1 MDSPDSVTHWIA
13 QLRAGERS
21 AAGKLWEAYFS
32 RLVQFARKKLHGVP
46 RRMADEEDVA
56 LSAFDSF
63 CRRAE
68 QGRFPDLA
76 DRDNLWPLLL
86 RITERKAIDLVHHQR
101 RVKRGLGRVRG
112 DSAVAPAGE
121 RPSGTGMDSLQ
132 GKEPSPDLAAQVS
145 ETVQNLLARL
155 PDADLRAVALSKMEG
170 YTNAE
175 IAEHQACAVVTVERR
190 LRLIRS
196 LWQDAA
202 EQDEPS

>member
-1 MDSPDSVTHWIA
+1 MDAPDSVTHWIE

-21 AAGKLWEAYFS
+21 AAGKLWAAYFR
-32 RLVQFARKKLHGVP
+32 RLVQFARMKLQGVP

-63 CRRAE
+63 WRRAE

-86 RITERKAIDLVHHQR
+86 RITERKAIDLVHYQGR
-101 RVKRGLGRVRG
+101 AKRGLGRVRG
-112 DSAVAPAGE
+112 DSAVAPAADGQ
-121 RPSGTGMDSLQ
+121 GLDQLA

-155 PDADLRAVALSKMEG
+155 PDPELRAVAVWKMEG
-170 YTNAE
+170 YTNGE
-175 IAEHQACAVVTVERR
+175 IAQLQACAVVTVERR
-190 LRLIRS
+190 LRLIRRI
-196 LWQDAA
+196 WENTGVEGVD
-202 EQDEPS
+202 DPS